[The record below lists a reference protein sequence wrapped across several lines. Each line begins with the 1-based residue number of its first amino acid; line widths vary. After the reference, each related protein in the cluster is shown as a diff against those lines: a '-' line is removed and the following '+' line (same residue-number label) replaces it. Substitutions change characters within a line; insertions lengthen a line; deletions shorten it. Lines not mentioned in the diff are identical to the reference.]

1 MQQILPPVTPAS
13 TAYAVRNLQDVLLFL
28 LDRGAFEMGPEQQR
42 GVVAGLRAEHAVPE
56 YGVTTLGLVR
66 HFQEK
71 GELQSVTGEV
81 DTVTALA
88 MNQQLIRLGGI
99 TPQGVTPRGDTPQ
112 GVTPQGDTP
121 QGAPQGV
128 APQGVTPQAGAPQG
142 VTPQGV
148 APQAGVP
155 QGVAAP
161 PTVVAAVGEAPW
173 IVRGQVVG
181 PDGPIDQV
189 FVSVFDRDL
198 FFGREGDEDSGQRL
212 GSTFTRPDT
221 ETGESGWFEIRYTPA
236 QFGGATAAGQDG
248 EAAPDLV
255 FLVNR
260 DEVDQHVPFRVLRL
274 PDGELFSEEHPVSED
289 ELLLGITARRVET
302 VRLLIDGATPAASG
316 PSEYENAWRALA
328 TLMPHRLPAD
338 GDDTAREEA
347 VCTAAAGLDQDGHR
361 DVTFAAGETGL
372 DDGLVEQFVVACRLA
387 RQLPEQP
394 VPTPVLYALVR
405 AGGFTDMRGLAVAE
419 ATSLT
424 AAVDRAIALGWI
436 PRLEAALV
444 TSSVATV
451 QRLAP
456 VQVLEEAPAGR
467 ASLREVLS
475 LTVDDE
481 DRRTELMGFAAN
493 FTGTHTDFAD
503 ALRTHEE
510 FGEHHESIAFVT
522 QLASLTG
529 DNMPMIKALS
539 EVPGATSMRSL
550 ALGLDSA
557 TVRTLAARPEVQ
569 VPDDLPAE
577 DEAARRK
584 LYADGVL
591 SLLRNAF
598 PTAAVARRAAEL
610 ADEGEESVMS
620 PRTAAFLKKAVL
632 TRDDFDLAT
641 SPVAE
646 FASLA
651 AGDETERA
659 SVLTE
664 AARLQR
670 LFRISTGEAAVTN
683 LLRSD
688 FRSAYDITS
697 KLTLRG
703 FVRAH
708 QEDLGGKSEAA
719 LTYRRAEMVTAANML
734 LALNAHQLGT
744 DATPLAVPA
753 AIKEVP
759 TWAQMFPGSGGCA
772 CGHCRSWL
780 SPAAYFVDLL
790 LFLDRR
796 NALDQAKTPLDVL
809 LGRRPDLAH
818 IKLSCEN
825 TETTLP
831 YLDLVNE
838 ILESATVEDGRPAA
852 SAAHDVTDETSEELR
867 ATPRHVRKEAYDR
880 LAKAAFP
887 PSLPYD
893 RALDTTR
900 TYLGHL
906 GVHRAELLETF
917 PPDEPDA
924 TPGAGDTDAT
934 PGADGTRESA
944 RRARHREALAERLG
958 ISAREHEIITG
969 HDFSG
974 KARFVE
980 LTELYGP
987 ADGDAAVAMEVPAF
1001 LNRTALN
1008 FTELIALLGCRFI
1021 SPAQPLY
1028 DRLAALYADFGITSS
1043 DLRQFLAAD
1052 RVAGP
1057 ELTAKLTA
1065 AGDRTAEELA
1075 ARLDADF
1082 PPERIAQLIVVHS
1095 DRGQDCDVDSLR
1107 LQHLD
1112 GTSLTGDELRR
1123 IAVFVRLW
1131 RKLGWTTAE
1140 LDTVLLAFGTDRG
1153 EVTPDMLAEIGRMLR
1168 LRAEHDTDVTAL
1180 LSLWRP
1186 LDTQGPTA
1194 PYLRLFQNP
1203 AVRNP
1208 LDPDFRLRPGGDEL
1222 AAMDEPEET
1231 RLRLQEKVPAIL
1243 AALRITETEL
1253 AAVTAEAARRG
1264 ALDPDPE
1271 RRWLSLANLS
1281 VLHRHVLLARLLD
1294 LRVTDLTVLLR
1305 LSGADPFA
1313 APQAALDFAVLA
1325 ENCASSGATIP
1336 QLDYLYGE
1344 PPPGPDAL
1352 APTAAELDALA
1363 AALGAA
1369 WTEITRE
1376 HALPAE
1382 PTADWLRTK
1391 VTLLAGAEAATAAL
1405 DLVEGRCGRPQTAAP
1420 DSGSGPY
1427 PTGQYAQG
1435 QYSPGQ
1441 YSPAQEPP
1449 TSAAQ
1454 KPERYPAQ
1462 GKGQGPD
1469 QEQVQQL
1476 RDALVAAHPDE
1487 PDLARA
1493 AAAAVFPDPTP
1504 LGDSPWDEEAKAYR
1518 RLAAAEALLP
1528 LLHRRLARTRVH
1540 QTLGQSLGTPADVLR
1555 TFLDEPAVLE
1565 SLDRPGESA
1574 IGDFLRR
1581 MTPAAAA
1588 PDEQPGKLSAAQ
1600 QSTAQQPVEEPPGL
1614 DIVYI
1619 RLHRLALVTRTLSLT
1634 PDELRRLSAQGD
1646 GSAGF
1651 DPASLVTAPN
1661 PEGLAAHLRLAEY
1674 AGLRDRLTPGPVH
1687 LADVFAAPPEERVR
1701 ALVEACAWDEAT
1713 VTEALTACG
1722 RTPADLTT
1730 TAPLLDLEKAIGL
1743 ARRTGVPPTVLKAWV
1758 RPDATSGE
1766 LLPQGA
1772 VDAVKAKYD
1781 HEAWL
1786 EVARTLNNPLRERQR
1801 DALVAHVSATLGTRS
1816 PGELFEHLLIDV
1828 EMSACMLTSRLKQA
1842 ISSVQLFVQRCLLN
1856 LDPDVRPGDIDAQEW
1871 EWRRMYRLWEANRR
1885 IFLFPENWIEP
1896 ELRDDKSP
1904 FFKDLEAELL
1914 QTDVSPDT
1922 VRRGLLG
1929 YLRKAESVA
1938 NLEVCGFHSHT
1949 QDEKAVLHV
1958 FGRTRTG
1965 VPRTYYYRRQID
1977 GTEWTP
1983 WEPVPVDIEGV
1994 EKEDAAG
2001 LSGVHLLP
2009 VVWRGKLFLFWP
2021 QFVKKTRKSKLIGT
2035 TVTSDKMELAE
2046 PLVYWEVKVA
2056 WSCYE
2061 NGNWSPKQVTTDL
2074 IEWPAPPAR
2083 RVKRIGRIGGRSSG
2097 PPRQPTVDDVAG
2109 LPMNMRLRSRIDG
2122 DVLNVEMV
2130 MRGNDTASYPFDAHG
2145 FDLVF
2150 NDPSAAPLFVF
2161 RASTARRP
2169 LNVGTGRF
2177 QRQHSAGSLNVG
2189 STERKLMPFVRI
2201 LNQAPWFSVTPAA
2214 QHDLPPLDTVLFYQD
2229 DRHGYL
2235 VHLRERTDSSLLR
2248 VPPVRLDP
2256 GGGLPLG
2263 DLLRR
2268 RANRPRPVLPRPPA
2282 LVIDSSPW
2290 RTADRLLLPGTV
2302 RRAVSGLEPVE
2313 SITTVAA
2320 VRPLMAL
2327 TALPVVGEG
2336 LLASLADA
2344 PPAGE
2349 TFLSVVATFM
2359 ESLRP
2364 ETRGALAAAAIGDLQ
2379 VPKTVDT
2386 RFVTFFHPHLSTFV
2400 ERLER
2405 LGPAGLFTLDTQSLT
2420 KPAFA
2425 ETFLPVAERV
2435 LEPHPGH
2442 GVDFDP
2448 GGAYSG
2454 YNWELFLHVPL
2465 LLATRLSRHQRF
2477 AEAQRWFHYVFDPTD
2492 NSPEGGSR
2500 RFWRVKPLRETGP
2513 ESLED
2518 LFSRITPGE
2527 QNTPEEQRVVDQLRA
2542 LAEHP
2547 FQPHRVAR
2555 LRPTAYQKYVVMKY
2569 LDNLIAW
2576 GDQLFTR
2583 DTIESINEAT
2593 QLYVLAARLLGKRP
2607 ESVNRTAR
2615 SAAQSFAELRPH
2627 LDEAG
2632 NALADLENR
2641 LPFASLI
2648 PPLPGTASTGVSVL
2662 LGMGRALYFC
2672 IPQNE
2677 RVLGYWDVVED
2688 RLFKIRNCMNISG
2701 VVRQL
2706 PLFEPPIDPALLVRA
2721 AAAGVEIA
2729 DVVADLAA
2737 PAPRH
2742 RFRVL
2747 LRRAIEMCSEVQSF
2761 GAAMLAAQEKKDGE
2775 ALAVVRAR
2783 HERSVVEAMT
2793 LVKDW
2798 QVAEADAAVGAL
2810 RAARDTAIHQLFH
2823 YSRLLGEQP
2832 PTVAE
2837 EPPAPDTPKTRPS
2850 VGGTPLYTPTGR
2862 FELSDGGKISVAGEA
2877 VGAAA
2882 GQLVAGPLGAAVGAA
2897 LGAAAGSI
2905 DVVSLQSGAKMLT
2918 YEQDELFQAF
2928 LATTHAMAGAV
2939 AEGIAPLLNLIPQF
2953 EIAVKPVGVGGG
2965 AVLGGMALA
2974 AGATSVAKVLDA
2986 VGRWHAFKS
2995 SLAQKL
3001 AGVVWREQDHAFQR
3015 NAAVHQIA
3023 QTDREMIAAQIR
3035 KALGEADR
3043 DVHTKQVEQAA
3054 EAERVLKDKYTDEEL
3069 YGWMERESAALY
3081 LRAFQLAQDLAKQA
3095 ERSYRFE
3102 LGITDATGPQSPPS
3116 PIAEAGSWDSL
3127 RKGLLAG
3134 ERLHLALRR
3143 LERAYEEQGTRE
3155 LELTRHISLLQ
3166 LDPEAL
3172 LRLRATGA
3180 CEFEVPE
3187 TLFDLDFPGH
3197 YFRRIKTVSISVP
3210 CVVGPYMGVSGTLT
3224 LLGNRV
3230 RTTTTGG
3237 SAYPER
3243 TDENDARFVRDLVP
3257 IQSIATSGGQNDSGM
3272 FELDFR
3278 DDRYLPFEGAG
3289 AVSRWRFEL
3298 PQEFRQFDYESVSDL
3313 ILHLRYT
3320 ARDGGA
3326 PLRAKAVDSLRATF
3340 SGQSAEPGAPAP
3352 LTRMISVRHE
3362 FPDAWHRFLNTPTG
3376 ADRVLAL
3383 PISKRRFPYFASR
3396 GEVHVT
3402 RLAVFSVGSDTA
3414 LSELRLSVKD
3424 PTADD
3429 GPARTTTL
3437 TPSGGPTAPGLTV
3450 YRHQGDL
3457 DEAVTDNE
3465 ATVWEIAVRAPA
3477 DPFTPPQDLVLLC
3490 DYTFT
3495 LAP

>member
-1 MQQILPPVTPAS
+1 MPTPGDTPVQQILPPVTPAS
-13 TAYAVRNLQDVLLFL
+13 PAEAVRNLQDVLLFL
-28 LDRGAFEMGPEQQR
+28 LDRGAFEMAPER
-42 GVVAGLRAEHAVPE
+42 HRDVVAGLEGERAVPE

-66 HFQEK
+66 LFQEK
-71 GELQSVTGEV
+71 NEVRPATGEV
-81 DTVTALA
+81 DTATALS
-88 MNQQLIRLGGI
+88 MNQRLIRLGG
-99 TPQGVTPRGDTPQ
+99 
-112 GVTPQGDTP
+112 VTPQGAP

-128 APQGVTPQAGAPQG
+128 AAPQT
-142 VTPQGV
+142 VT
-148 APQAGVP
+148 
-155 QGVAAP
+155 
-161 PTVVAAVGEAPW
+161 AAVGGAPW

-181 PDGPIDQV
+181 PDGPVDRV
-189 FVSVFDRDL
+189 FVSAFDRDL
-198 FFGREGDEDSGQRL
+198 FFGREGDEDSGQLL
-212 GSTFTRPDT
+212 GNAFTVPHP
-221 ETGESGWFEIRYTPA
+221 ETGESGWFEITYTPA

-255 FLVNR
+255 FLLTR
-260 DEVDQHVPFRVLRL
+260 DELDRQVPFRLLRL
-274 PDGELFSEEHPVSED
+274 PDGEILAEEHPVRDD
-289 ELLLGITARRVET
+289 ELLLGFTARRVET
-302 VRLLIDGATPAASG
+302 VRFLVDGASPTASG
-316 PSEYENAWRALA
+316 PSQYESTWRALA
-328 TLMPHRLPAD
+328 TLMARRLPAD
-338 GDDTAREEA
+338 ADDTARELA
-347 VCTAAAGLDQDGHR
+347 VCEAAARLDEDGHR
-361 DVTFAAGETGL
+361 DITFAARETGL
-372 DDGLVEQFVVACRLA
+372 DDGLVEDFVVACRLA
-387 RQLPEQP
+387 GQLPEP
-394 VPTPVLYALVR
+394 VPVPVLYAMVR
-405 AGGFTDMRGLAVAE
+405 SGGFVDMRSLAVAQ
-419 ATSLT
+419 ATALT
-424 AAVDRAIALGWI
+424 AAVERAAALGWI
-436 PRLEAALV
+436 PRPEPALV
-444 TSSVATV
+444 TSAVATV

-475 LTVDDE
+475 LTVADE
-481 DRRTELMGFAAN
+481 DRRIGLMRFAAD

-503 ALRTHEE
+503 ALRAHEE
-510 FGEHHESIAFVT
+510 FGEHHERIAFVT

-529 DNMPMIKALS
+529 DNVGMIKALS
-539 EVPGATSMRSL
+539 AVPGATSMRSL

-557 TVRTLAARPEVQ
+557 TVRTLAAQPDVQ
-569 VPDDLPAE
+569 VPEDLPAE
-577 DEAARRK
+577 DDAARRE
-584 LYADGVL
+584 LYADGLL

-610 ADEGEESVMS
+610 ADEGDESVLS
-620 PRTAAFLKKAVL
+620 ARTALFLRKAVL
-632 TRDDFDLAT
+632 TRDDFDLAA

-646 FASLA
+646 FASLVT
-651 AGDETERA
+651 GNEDERA
-659 SVLTE
+659 TVLTE
-664 AARLQR
+664 VARLQR
-670 LFRISTGEAAVTN
+670 LFRISTGEAAVDN

-688 FRSAYDITS
+688 YRSAYDITS

-708 QEDLGGKSEAA
+708 QEDLGGKAEAA
-719 LTYRRAEMVTAANML
+719 LTYRRAEMVSAANML
-734 LALNAHQLGT
+734 LALHAHQLAA
-744 DATPLAVPA
+744 DATPLAVSA
-753 AIKEVP
+753 AVKEVP
-759 TWAQMFPGSGGCA
+759 TWAQMFPGSGGCS

-796 NALDQAKTPLDVL
+796 NAPDQATTPLDVL

-825 TETTLP
+825 TETALP
-831 YLDLVNE
+831 YVDLVNE
-838 ILESATVEDGRPAA
+838 ILESCVAEDGRPAA
-852 SAAHDVTDETSEELR
+852 SAAHDVTDETSDELR

-880 LAKAAFP
+880 LAKASFP

-900 TYLGHL
+900 AYLGHL
-906 GVHRAELLETF
+906 GVERAELLEAF
-917 PPDEPDA
+917 PPDVPED
-924 TPGAGDTDAT
+924 PGTAGASGTTVTGPTD
-934 PGADGTRESA
+934 DVI

-969 HDFSG
+969 HDFAG
-974 KARFVE
+974 EARFVE
-980 LTELYGP
+980 LNELYGP
-987 ADGDAAVAMEVPAF
+987 ADREAAVSLQVPAF
-1001 LNRTALN
+1001 LDRTALN
-1008 FTELIALLGCRFI
+1008 LAELVALLGCRFI

-1028 DRLAALYADFGITSS
+1028 DRLDALYGAFGIGSA
-1043 DLRQFLAAD
+1043 DLRQFLAAE

-1057 ELTAKLTA
+1057 ELTAKLA
-1065 AGDRTAEELA
+1065 ERDRTPEELA

-1082 PPERIAQLIVVHS
+1082 PPERIAQLIVLHS

-1112 GTSLTGDELRR
+1112 GSPLTGDELRR

-1131 RKLGWTTAE
+1131 RKLGWTTGE
-1140 LDTVLLAFGTDRG
+1140 LDTVLLAFGTARG
-1153 EVTPDMLAEIGRMLR
+1153 EVSPETLAEIGRMLR
-1168 LRAEHDTDVTAL
+1168 LRAGHDTDVTTL

-1194 PYLRLFQNP
+1194 PYLRLFRNP
-1203 AVRNP
+1203 VVRNP
-1208 LDPDFRLRPGGDEL
+1208 LDSDLALRPGGDEL
-1222 AAMDEPEET
+1222 VAMDRPEED
-1231 RLRLQEKVPAIL
+1231 RPRLQDKAPAIL

-1253 AAVTAEAARRG
+1253 TAVTTEAVRRG

-1294 LRVTDLTVLLR
+1294 LRVTDLCVLLR

-1313 APQAALDFAVLA
+1313 TPQAALDFAALA
-1325 ENCASSGATIP
+1325 AKCSGSGATIP

-1344 PPPGPDAL
+1344 PPLGPDAL

-1363 AALGAA
+1363 ASLGAA
-1369 WTEITRE
+1369 WTGIVRE
-1376 HALPAE
+1376 HALPGD
-1382 PTADWLRTK
+1382 PTADWLRGK
-1391 VTLLAGAEAATAAL
+1391 LTLLAGAEATTAAL
-1405 DLVEGRCGRPQTAAP
+1405 DLVEGRYGRPQAAAP
-1420 DSGSGPY
+1420 GTGHTAQATY
-1427 PTGQYAQG
+1427 AQAQTGQYAPAKG
-1435 QYSPGQ
+1435 SHYS
-1441 YSPAQEPP
+1441 AQQQP
-1449 TSAAQ
+1449 
-1454 KPERYPAQ
+1454 YPD
-1462 GKGQGPD
+1462 PV
-1469 QEQVQQL
+1469 EEL
-1476 RDALVAAHPDE
+1476 RDAFVAAHPDE
-1487 PDLARA
+1487 PALARA
-1493 AAAAVFPDPTP
+1493 AALAVFPDPCP
-1504 LGDSPWDEEAKAYR
+1504 LGDSPADEETKASR
-1518 RLAAAEALLP
+1518 RLTAAEGLLP
-1528 LLHRRLARTRVH
+1528 LLHRILARTRVH
-1540 QTLGQSLGTPADVLR
+1540 QTLGQALGTPADVLR
-1555 TFLDEPAVLE
+1555 AFLDEPAVLE

-1581 MTPAAAA
+1581 MAPPGPTPDAGAKGHGS
-1588 PDEQPGKLSAAQ
+1588 PAQ
-1600 QSTAQQPVEEPPGL
+1600 QDTSQQHTAQQHMAQQGKLQQPPEPPPTL
-1614 DIVYI
+1614 DVPYI

-1634 PDELRRLSAQGD
+1634 PDELRRLSAQGSDD
-1646 GSAGF
+1646 GGF
-1651 DPASLVTAPN
+1651 DPASLVAAPN
-1661 PEGLAAHLRLAEY
+1661 AEGFAAHLRLAEY
-1674 AGLRDRLTPGPVH
+1674 AGLRDRLTPGPTR
-1687 LADVFAAPPEERVR
+1687 LADVLSAPPEERLKT
-1701 ALVEACAWDEAT
+1701 LVAASAWDEAT
-1713 VTEALTACG
+1713 VTDALAACAK
-1722 RTPADLTT
+1722 TVDDLSTT
-1730 TAPLLDLEKAIGL
+1730 GPLLELERAIGL
-1743 ARRTGVPPTVLKAWV
+1743 ARRTGVAPTVLKSWV
-1758 RPDATSGE
+1758 GSDATARE

-1786 EVARTLNNPLRERQR
+1786 DVARTLNNPLRERQR
-1801 DALVAHVSATLGTRS
+1801 DALVAHVSALLGTRS

-1856 LDPDVRPGDIDAQEW
+1856 LDPDVRPGDIDAREW

-1904 FFKDLEAELL
+1904 FFKELEADLL
-1914 QTDVSPDT
+1914 QADVSPDT

-1929 YLRKAESVA
+1929 YLRKTESVA
-1938 NLEVCGFHSHT
+1938 NLEVCGFHAHT
-1949 QDEKAVLHV
+1949 QDGKSVLHV
-1958 FGRTRTG
+1958 VGRTRTG
-1965 VPRTYYYRRQID
+1965 VPRSYYYRRQID
-1977 GTEWTP
+1977 GIEWTP

-2009 VVWRGKLFLFWP
+2009 AVWRGKLFLFWP
-2021 QFVKKTRKSKLIGT
+2021 QFVKKTRKSKLIGQ
-2035 TVTSDKMELAE
+2035 TVTSNSMELAE
-2046 PLVYWEVKVA
+2046 PLVYWEVKLA
-2056 WSCYE
+2056 WSSYD
-2061 NGNWSPKQVTTDL
+2061 NGNWSPKQVTADFV
-2074 IEWPAPPAR
+2074 EWPATFPG
-2083 RVKRIGRIGGRSSG
+2083 RVLRIPVGGGTPS
-2097 PPRQPTVDDVAG
+2097 PPRVRTVDDVAG
-2109 LPMNMRLRSRIDG
+2109 PPKFMRLRSRTDG
-2122 DVLNVEMV
+2122 DVLNIEMI
-2130 MRGNDTASYPFDAHG
+2130 MRGPEATLYPFDSHG
-2145 FDLVF
+2145 FDVVF
-2150 NDPSAAPLFVF
+2150 NDPSAAPVF
-2161 RASTARRP
+2161 AFRSAGTIRRP
-2169 LNVGTGRF
+2169 LNIGNGRF
-2177 QRQHSAGSLNVG
+2177 QRQHAGGWLNVG
-2189 STERKLMPFVRI
+2189 STERRLIPQVRV
-2201 LNQAPWFSVTPAA
+2201 LDQAPRFSVTPAA
-2214 QHDLPPLDTVLFYQD
+2214 QHDLPPLDTVFFYQD

-2235 VHLRERTDSSLLR
+2235 VHLRERTEFPLFRIPRAGLT
-2248 VPPVRLDP
+2248 PGVRRS
-2256 GGGLPLG
+2256 LG

-2268 RANRPRPVLPRPPA
+2268 DAHRPSPVLSRPDD
-2282 LVIDSSPW
+2282 LVIDASPW
-2290 RTADRLLLPGTV
+2290 RSADRLLLPGIV
-2302 RRAVSGLEPVE
+2302 RKAVSRLEPAEPV
-2313 SITTVAA
+2313 TPAA
-2320 VRPLMAL
+2320 GFRPLMAL

-2336 LLASLADA
+2336 LIAAFPDDPGPEKL
-2344 PPAGE
+2344 
-2349 TFLSVVATFM
+2349 
-2359 ESLRP
+2359 LRP
-2364 ETRGALAAAAIGDLQ
+2364 IAADVLARLRPGARGALAGAVIDDLRL
-2379 VPKTVDT
+2379 PLTVDT

-2405 LGPAGLFTLDTQSLT
+2405 QGPAGLFTLDTQSLT
-2420 KPAFA
+2420 TPSFA
-2425 ETFLPVAERV
+2425 DTFRPVAGRV

-2442 GVDFDP
+2442 GVEFDP

-2454 YNWELFLHVPL
+2454 YNWELFFHVPL

-2492 NSPEGGSR
+2492 DSPEGGSR

-2518 LFSRITPGE
+2518 LFARITPGE
-2527 QNTPEEQRVVDQLRA
+2527 QNSPEEQRVVDQLRA

-2607 ESVNRTAR
+2607 ETVNRTAR
-2615 SAAQSFAELRPH
+2615 SAAQSFAELRPR

-2632 NALADLENR
+2632 NALTDLENR

-2648 PPLPGTASTGVSVL
+2648 PPLPGTEPTGVSVL

-2672 IPQNE
+2672 IPQNDK
-2677 RVLGYWDVVED
+2677 VLGYWDVVED
-2688 RLFKIRNCMNISG
+2688 RLFKIRHCMNISG

-2747 LRRAIEMCSEVQSF
+2747 LRRALELCAEVQAF

-2783 HERSVVEAMT
+2783 HESSLLEAMT

-2798 QVAEADAAVGAL
+2798 QIAEADAAVGAL

-2897 LGAAAGSI
+2897 IGAAAGSI

-3015 NAAVHQIA
+3015 NSAVHQIA
-3023 QTDREMIAAQIR
+3023 HTDREMIAAQIR
-3035 KALGEADR
+3035 KALGEAER
-3043 DVHTKQVEQAA
+3043 DVHNRQVEQAA

-3102 LGITDATGPQSPPS
+3102 LGITDTTGPQSPPS

-3172 LRLRATGA
+3172 LLLRATGS
-3180 CEFEVPE
+3180 CEFDVPE

-3237 SAYPER
+3237 SEYPER
-3243 TDENDARFVRDLVP
+3243 TDENDPRFVRDLVP

-3298 PQEFRQFDYESVSDL
+3298 PKDFRQFDYESISDL

-3326 PLRAKAVDSLRATF
+3326 PLRTKAVDSLRAAF
-3340 SGQSAEPGAPAP
+3340 SGQNAEPGAPAP

-3362 FPDAWHRFLNTPTG
+3362 FPDAWHRFLSTPAG
-3376 ADRVLAL
+3376 ADRVLSL
-3383 PISKRRFPYFASR
+3383 PVSKRRFPYFASR
-3396 GEVHVT
+3396 GEVRVT
-3402 RLAVFSVGSDTA
+3402 RLAAFSIGSDTS
-3414 LSELRLSVKD
+3414 LPELRLTPKD
-3424 PTADD
+3424 TTADAA
-3429 GPARTTTL
+3429 PSRTTTL
-3437 TPSGGPTAPGLTV
+3437 TPGAGPTAPGLTV

-3457 DEAVTDNE
+3457 DEPVTDSE
-3465 ATVWEIAVRAPA
+3465 TTLWEIATPAPA
-3477 DPFTPPQDLVLLC
+3477 DTFTPPQDLVLLC
-3490 DYTFT
+3490 DYQFT
-3495 LAP
+3495 LSPS